1 MSSYTAE
8 GRWDE
13 IHTTRPLSMGRRG
26 CKRSERVGKDDFIPP
41 EPFPAQTATR
51 CVASR
56 PQNLRAVGS
65 PSVIPPFPECWTRR
79 LPVSHRRLYYF
90 SPQLFS
96 FNTLPANALLA
107 ESSWKGIELTERT
120 LRPPTPPAHS
130 SPFSPPPSVGPRRRL
145 WVSLSSWMLL
155 AALTAA
161 FMAVSIQAC
170 GWAACSPA
178 KCTLPSCSKRAC
190 E

>member
-1 MSSYTAE
+1 MKYTPRDPSLWGDGGAKE
-8 GRWDE
+8 AREWE
-13 IHTTRPLSMGRRG
+13 RMILFHLSHSLHKLRLAALRRGRRTYV
-26 CKRSERVGKDDFIPP
+26 KSALF
-41 EPFPAQTATR
+41 Q
-51 CVASR
+51 S
-56 PQNLRAVGS
+56 S
-65 PSVIPPFPECWTRR
+65 PPF
-79 LPVSHRRLYYF
+79 LSVGPVSHRRLYYF
-90 SPQLFS
+90 SPRLFS

-107 ESSWKGIELTERT
+107 SWKGIDLTERT